1 MVLVLKKGIML
12 LLLWIFCII
21 LFSGS
26 DIYEQFILFVFNI
39 IITFRILF
47 DIKYRNRILLINLFS
62 FLLFILI
69 LPNIYYLEIYKIYIC
84 MYIYIIM
91 YIILLY
97 CAFKNYKK
105 GCLIILL
112 IMLFFTFF
120 SFVKSYNRVYDFR
133 KQELYKIIDI
143 MKDQN

>member
-1 MVLVLKKGIML
+1 
-12 LLLWIFCII
+12 
-21 LFSGS
+21 
-26 DIYEQFILFVFNI
+26 
-39 IITFRILF
+39 
-47 DIKYRNRILLINLFS
+47 
-62 FLLFILI
+62 
-69 LPNIYYLEIYKIYIC
+69 

>member
-1 MVLVLKKGIML
+1 ML

>member
-1 MVLVLKKGIML
+1 M
-12 LLLWIFCII
+12 FCIT
-21 LFSGS
+21 LSSGS
-26 DIYEQFILFVFNI
+26 SIYEKFVLFVFNI